1 MQHFVLQSFNAAREL
16 NGKILLCEL
25 GVNRVALGLRASL
38 RFIDGLIGR
47 TNFGIDRTAHVNRQL
62 SVDGC
67 ARATDVFFVVKINRR
82 QVKAG
87 NKSAEIHCSIV
98 ERFASPDLLGVKFD
112 LGAVQAARALG
123 FAFALGCFGRFDLDG
138 IHPVVSK
145 LSSLRKIKCRR
156 LGVA

>member
-1 MQHFVLQSFNAAREL
+1 M
-16 NGKILLCEL
+16 
-25 GVNRVALGLRASL
+25 
-38 RFIDGLIGR
+38 
-47 TNFGIDRTAHVNRQL
+47 
-62 SVDGC
+62 
-67 ARATDVFFVVKINRR
+67 
-82 QVKAG
+82 KAG

-98 ERFASPDLLGVKFD
+98 ERFASPNLLRVKFD

-156 LGVA
+156 LGVT